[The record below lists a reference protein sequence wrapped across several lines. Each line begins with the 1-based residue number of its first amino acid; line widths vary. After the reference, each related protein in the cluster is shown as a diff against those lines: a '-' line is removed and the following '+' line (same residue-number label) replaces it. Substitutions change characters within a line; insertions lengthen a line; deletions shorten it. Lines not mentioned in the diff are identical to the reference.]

1 MRFPVAAILSAFIA
15 LPAMAQVY
23 QCKDS
28 AGRLTFADRPCSG
41 ATSGGLVQRQKSDAE
56 IYRERM
62 EAAEAN
68 ERKYQRQV
76 NEMQQ
81 RQLETQ
87 QRMLDQQARRAAAVP
102 EQPGTSYQ
110 CKQARKD
117 LEFVSSIR
125 TISQDE
131 KRNRT
136 NAAIANVNASCG
148 TNTPLMQ
155 EPPKVIVRP
164 APVDDGPIHRT
175 LQNCNGA
182 YCYDTGGNSYFRN
195 GPFLTDRD
203 GRSCQQQGG
212 MLRCN

>member
-1 MRFPVAAILSAFIA
+1 MRFKVAAILSLFIA

-28 AGRLTFADRPCSG
+28 AGKLTFSDRPCTAATTG
-41 ATSGGLVQRQKSDAE
+41 ALVQRQKSDAE

-81 RQLETQ
+81 RQLESQ
-87 QRMLDQQARRAAAVP
+87 QRMLEQQAKRAAAMP
-102 EQPGTSYQ
+102 EQPSASLQ
-110 CKQARKD
+110 CKEARKELD
-117 LEFVSSIR
+117 FVSSIR

-155 EPPKVIVRP
+155 EPPKVVVP
-164 APVDDGPIHRT
+164 ARGPYQTPIAS
-175 LQNCNGA
+175 CDYGF
-182 YCYDTGGNSYFRN
+182 CYDVNGVTYSRN
-195 GPFLTDRD
+195 GPFLNAPN
-203 GRSCQQQGG
+203 GRSCQKVAH
-212 MLRCN
+212 MVHCN